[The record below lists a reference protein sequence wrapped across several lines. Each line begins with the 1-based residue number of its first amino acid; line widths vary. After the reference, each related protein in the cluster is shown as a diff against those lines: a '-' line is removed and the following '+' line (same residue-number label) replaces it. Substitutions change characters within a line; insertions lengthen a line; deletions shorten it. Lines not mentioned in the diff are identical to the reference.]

1 MSRAKNPKYESM
13 SLEELKA
20 NMEKSRKQL
29 EHAIHNKNLL
39 EQRKKLV
46 ERKERSHRL
55 IVKGAEFEKAFP
67 LSKDL
72 EQEDVQKVMSQLK
85 ISGYNR
91 GVVRNVSNAAEKT
104 VSQASRNLDIGKI
117 ISEFLTER
125 NGNLQVFD
133 GSGNIGLMNTRTEQV
148 WIDAE
153 RKLPGIDAGV
163 NFTYATMQM
172 AQTVKG
178 IQGVDLRSWLWN
190 VLWHSSEIVKDVD
203 YKAYYQLKSW
213 PQPNNKLDRQ
223 AIFRIAACFEKGA
236 SVAQVEQKSKVPA
249 DVIRRFVKIAV
260 LMQMLVETEEKQ
272 ARLITEEK
280 PAEGLLKGFF
290 GKLRKKLGL

>member
-85 ISGYNR
+85 ISVYNR
-91 GVVRNVSNAAEKT
+91 GVVRNVSNVAEK
-104 VSQASRNLDIGKI
+104 IGRQQ
-117 ISEFLTER
+117 ISEAVEKT
-125 NGNLQVFD
+125 
-133 GSGNIGLMNTRTEQV
+133 
-148 WIDAE
+148 
-153 RKLPGIDAGV
+153 
-163 NFTYATMQM
+163 
-172 AQTVKG
+172 
-178 IQGVDLRSWLWN
+178 
-190 VLWHSSEIVKDVD
+190 
-203 YKAYYQLKSW
+203 
-213 PQPNNKLDRQ
+213 
-223 AIFRIAACFEKGA
+223 EKGDD
-236 SVAQVEQKSKVPA
+236 S
-249 DVIRRFVKIAV
+249 
-260 LMQMLVETEEKQ
+260 
-272 ARLITEEK
+272 
-280 PAEGLLKGFF
+280 
-290 GKLRKKLGL
+290 